1 MPSCCGDGQ
10 FCDFPWC
17 DCDGNADFRRRH
29 GLVES
34 TDTAKDCGE
43 QHCNYCRHLIR
54 MQATPGVATDQ
65 PTKGG
70 K

>member
-54 MQATPGVATDQ
+54 QKATPGV
-65 PTKGG
+65 KGEG
-70 K
+70 NG